1 MINIIYICVFM
12 LILKYVYMLKNL
24 NIYLRLD
31 LGNIY
36 ILFIIYQFQKILI
49 HFSQVKSVYIYID
62 EHILIYIYGVC
73 SELLNKFSLE
83 HKLTHFTLSKIQ
95 LPYCLFLTLLDP
107 LKSPIKRGSSKAF
120 NVQHSFFF
128 SNLSYF

>member
-1 MINIIYICVFM
+1 M

-49 HFSQVKSVYIYID
+49 HFSQVKSVYIYI
-62 EHILIYIYGVC
+62 
-73 SELLNKFSLE
+73 
-83 HKLTHFTLSKIQ
+83 
-95 LPYCLFLTLLDP
+95 
-107 LKSPIKRGSSKAF
+107 
-120 NVQHSFFF
+120 
-128 SNLSYF
+128 

>member
-49 HFSQVKSVYIYID
+49 HFSQVKSVYIYIYID
-62 EHILIYIYGVC
+62 EHILIYIW
-73 SELLNKFSLE
+73 SLQWTTE
-83 HKLTHFTLSKIQ
+83 
-95 LPYCLFLTLLDP
+95 
-107 LKSPIKRGSSKAF
+107 
-120 NVQHSFFF
+120 
-128 SNLSYF
+128 

>member
-49 HFSQVKSVYIYID
+49 HFSQVKSVYIYI
-62 EHILIYIYGVC
+62 YIYRRTYIDIYMESAV
-73 SELLNKFSLE
+73 NYWINF
-83 HKLTHFTLSKIQ
+83 H
-95 LPYCLFLTLLDP
+95 
-107 LKSPIKRGSSKAF
+107 
-120 NVQHSFFF
+120 
-128 SNLSYF
+128 